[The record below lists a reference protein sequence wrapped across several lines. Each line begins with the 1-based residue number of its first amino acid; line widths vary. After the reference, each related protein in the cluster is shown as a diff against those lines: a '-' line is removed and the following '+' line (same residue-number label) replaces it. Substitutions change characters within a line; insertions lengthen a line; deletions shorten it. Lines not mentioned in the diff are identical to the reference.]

1 MCADSINYS
10 KIDFSEYLINND
22 HWLRE
27 DGEIK
32 NAEGGDGKLS
42 NREISIFFTNTQ
54 IDFASPSES
63 ILEDKEFQEWYKAN
77 ESAISAY
84 FNDKGIDYNDEKAM
98 SSMYFSMQNFILNNS
113 DSIDMNYGKDLPA
126 NEDDIGAGNEN
137 NPVVDNDSPQESAN
151 LEKLLEPPAN
161 FNDFQKS
168 CYESYTNM
176 VVLNEDTPS
185 RVEINGLM
193 NSIVNNDNGLTTD
206 EKFELF
212 RRMSDINETYIK
224 EYFKSN
230 DTLYIN
236 ALHEIIEEG
245 NFTTHDIIGLNTK
258 YKYITGK
265 KEFNS
270 INADDV
276 ITVYEKAKEEG
287 KLPGL
292 LKSGFYSYENAAD
305 LIQSNYKFSTE
316 TRYLQKLFNVIYDE
330 KSSEDTSYRLTE
342 EEAENLKNSYF
353 QEDSLGALM
362 RKESMEKVLY
372 AYENGKLE
380 KNDTKYLLK
389 NIFKDGANL
398 FNMSFLISEF
408 RDLSDKDQ
416 ENYLKALIEIF
427 D

>member
-1 MCADSINYS
+1 M
-10 KIDFSEYLINND
+10 
-22 HWLRE
+22 
-27 DGEIK
+27 
-32 NAEGGDGKLS
+32 
-42 NREISIFFTNTQ
+42 
-54 IDFASPSES
+54 
-63 ILEDKEFQEWYKAN
+63 
-77 ESAISAY
+77 
-84 FNDKGIDYNDEKAM
+84 
-98 SSMYFSMQNFILNNS
+98 
-113 DSIDMNYGKDLPA
+113 
-126 NEDDIGAGNEN
+126 
-137 NPVVDNDSPQESAN
+137 
-151 LEKLLEPPAN
+151 
-161 FNDFQKS
+161 
-168 CYESYTNM
+168 
-176 VVLNEDTPS
+176 
-185 RVEINGLM
+185 
-193 NSIVNNDNGLTTD
+193 
-206 EKFELF
+206 
-212 RRMSDINETYIK
+212 
-224 EYFKSN
+224 
-230 DTLYIN
+230 
-236 ALHEIIEEG
+236 EEG

-330 KSSEDTSYRLTE
+330 KSSEDTSYGLTLE
-342 EEAENLKNSYF
+342 ETGNLI
-353 QEDSLGALM
+353 QTDSLGALM